1 MRNRI
6 TRLALVLSLASF
18 SCLPALADARGD
30 LQIKKETDAK
40 KYTIYTLVNAGEQTV
55 RVKIRFEKQCTGVG
69 NTQEPAEQ
77 EYVLAPKGSVE
88 LGRIWPQ
95 STCKRDYRIVQADYP
110 QS

>member
-1 MRNRI
+1 MRHSKDRLACV
-6 TRLALVLSLASF
+6 LALVSF
-18 SCLPALADARGD
+18 CCTAVLADARGD

-55 RVKIRFEKQCTGVG
+55 RVKIRFDKQCTSVS
-69 NTQEPAEQ
+69 NSQEPTEQ
-77 EYVLAPKGSVE
+77 EYVLAPKASVE

-110 QS
+110 QG

>member
-1 MRNRI
+1 MRDPKLRF
-6 TRLALVLSLASF
+6 LLVLSLSSLLGSAV
-18 SCLPALADARGD
+18 LADARGD

-55 RVKIRFEKQCTGVG
+55 RVKIRFDKQCTGVA
-69 NTQEPAEQ
+69 NNQEPTEQ

-88 LGRIWPQ
+88 LGRVWPQ

-110 QS
+110 QG

>member
-1 MRNRI
+1 MRRRP
-6 TRLALVLSLASF
+6 TRLGFVLSLVLLLCTA
-18 SCLPALADARGD
+18 ALADARGD

-55 RVKIRFEKQCTGVG
+55 RVKIRFDKQCTGVA
-69 NTQEPAEQ
+69 NNQEPAEQ

-110 QS
+110 QG